1 MNYKSFKEM
10 LKKVFFSLF
19 VAAAISCGA
28 GPRID
33 ISAENPQLLKPDAA
47 QGIIVKDL
55 VSLFETVHY
64 KKVPFNDSL
73 SSVIYDEYLKSLDP
87 GKNYFLK
94 SDITEFEKY
103 RENVL
108 EDLKEGD
115 LSVMFH
121 MFNVYQQRYLERLRY
136 AASQVKSDF
145 DFSTDETYTYNREKE
160 DWFASNEEAEQVWKK
175 RVKYDMLTLKMSR
188 TGEEKEDQ
196 AKNVETLTKRYE
208 NIISQA
214 EKTNANDAFQ
224 IMMNAFTGA
233 IDPHTNYF
241 NPAFAQAF
249 NEDMAR
255 TFEGIGARLQMENE
269 VVKIMEILPGGPA
282 FRDKSLQVD
291 DRIVGVAQGDEEFVD
306 IIGWRLDNAVSKIK
320 GPKGT
325 IVRLKII
332 PAGQELTAKPK
343 IVSLTRDKIEME
355 ESKAKK
361 EIKLVTGDDGKQY
374 KVGIIKIPGFYLDFK
389 AYNAKDPNYNSTTR
403 DVKKILDTLK
413 QEKVDGVLVDLR
425 SNGGG
430 SLLESIELTGLFI
443 DQGPVVQVRDTRNR
457 VEVNSDDEPGTAYD
471 GPLGVMID
479 RFSASASEI
488 FAAAIQDYGRG
499 IVLGTQSYGKG
510 TVQSAIDMARI
521 ISPAN
526 RLLLKASSDERE
538 EVMEGAP
545 EFGQINIT
553 LAKFY
558 RINGSSTQHKGV
570 VPDIEFPMV
579 YPADKYGESSEPAA
593 LPWDQIK
600 PTKYSPVNDL
610 SALVDKLNKEHLVR
624 MEASPEYKNLLE
636 DIAFLKEKE
645 NETQVTLQEA
655 KLKKERDA
663 NEKRIKSRTQQRR
676 LAMGLTADDI
686 RQADESEAD
695 DKKLNVDFIQD
706 ESLKVMASMISAI
719 P

>member
-1 MNYKSFKEM
+1 VHDKKDEMNYKSFKEM

-73 SSVIYDEYLKSLDP
+73 SSVIFDEYIESLDP

-108 EDLKEGD
+108 DDLKEGD

-121 MFNVYQQRYLERLRY
+121 IFNVYQQRYLERLRY
-136 AASQVKSDF
+136 AASQVKTDF
-145 DFSTDETYTYNREKE
+145 DFSVDESYTYNREKE

-175 RVKYDMLTLKMSR
+175 RVKYDMLTLKLSR
-188 TGEEKEDQ
+188 TGDDKEDQ
-196 AKNVETLTKRYE
+196 AKNVETLSNRYE

-241 NPAFAQAF
+241 NPSFAQAF

-269 VVKIMEILPGGPA
+269 VVKILEILPGGPA

-306 IIGWRLDNAVSKIK
+306 IIGWRLDNAVAKIK

-325 IVRLKII
+325 IVRLKVI
-332 PAGQELTAKPK
+332 PAGQELTSKPK

-374 KVGIIKIPGFYLDFK
+374 KVGISKIPGFYLDFK

-403 DVKKILDTLK
+403 DVKKILDTLN

-538 EVMEGAP
+538 AVMEGAP

-610 SALVDKLNKEHLVR
+610 STLVDKLNKEHLTR
-624 MEASPEYKNLLE
+624 MESSPEYKNLLE
-636 DIAFLKEKE
+636 DIAYLKEKE

-663 NEKRIKSRTQQRR
+663 NEKRVKSRTQQRR
-676 LAMGLTADDI
+676 LALGLPAES
-686 RQADESEAD
+686 DED

-706 ESLKVMASMISAI
+706 ESLKVMASMISEI
-719 P
+719 R